1 MPQQKQ
7 EPDGD
12 LEKNLM
18 GMFENL
24 AKQLEDFDGDDDG
37 EIDDKAIE
45 DAEKMMKGLF
55 SGLMGGG

>member
-1 MPQQKQ
+1 MPPPNQQQ
-7 EPDGD
+7 AEGD

-24 AKQLEDFDGDDDG
+24 AKQLEDLDGEDDG

-55 SGLMGGG
+55 SNLMGG